1 MHRMGFCHT
10 WIHCIK
16 CCVESASMSILV
28 NGSPTDEF
36 IGERGV
42 CQGNPLAPF
51 LFIMVA
57 EGLGELMR
65 VVVRQDLFEESP

>member
-1 MHRMGFCHT
+1 
-10 WIHCIK
+10 
-16 CCVESASMSILV
+16 MSILV

-65 VVVRQDLFEESP
+65 EVVRQDLFEESP